1 MIGIRYYGAYV
12 PRYRLDRKKIF
23 ESMGWLNSGTI
34 ALSKGEKA
42 IANFDEDAITMS
54 VAASINAIESGKLD
68 RNDLNG
74 VYFGSTTMPFQERQ
88 NAGIIA
94 TALGMGDHVRSVD
107 FSGSLKSG
115 TSALIAALEA
125 VKSGGATN
133 MVACTSDCRLGK
145 MGSPQEM
152 LFGDAAAA
160 FIVSDQDV
168 IAEYKGSIS
177 ITGDFG
183 DHVRGRYSKFDRQWE
198 DRWIRDAGYDKLIP
212 QAVKSLLD
220 KFDLEIGE
228 FSKIIYSC
236 HYAAARKKL
245 NQDLSIETNKVQD
258 IYLNE
263 IGDMGSAQSLVMLAG
278 ALETAKPGD
287 KIMVVSFGS
296 GCDALYFEVTDKI
309 NDLKNVKAVSSNLAK
324 RANLD
329 QYSKYLAW
337 RHIVPID
344 TGIRGEEDLSS
355 RWSFMWRYSKAIL
368 GFCGTKCKKCGTP
381 QFPPQRVC
389 VKPSCGAIDDMEDY
403 NFSPKKGKI
412 GSFTGDQLAAS
423 LNPPQIYG
431 NIFIEGGGKVMM
443 NFTDC
448 DLETLKVG
456 MPLYFSFRIK
466 YFDERRDIYRYFWKA
481 IPIIKEG

>member
-1 MIGIRYYGAYV
+1 
-12 PRYRLDRKKIF
+12 
-23 ESMGWLNSGTI
+23 
-34 ALSKGEKA
+34 
-42 IANFDEDAITMS
+42 
-54 VAASINAIESGKLD
+54 
-68 RNDLNG
+68 
-74 VYFGSTTMPFQERQ
+74 
-88 NAGIIA
+88 
-94 TALGMGDHVRSVD
+94 
-107 FSGSLKSG
+107 
-115 TSALIAALEA
+115 
-125 VKSGGATN
+125 
-133 MVACTSDCRLGK
+133 
-145 MGSPQEM
+145 
-152 LFGDAAAA
+152 
-160 FIVSDQDV
+160 
-168 IAEYKGSIS
+168 
-177 ITGDFG
+177 
-183 DHVRGRYSKFDRQWE
+183 
-198 DRWIRDAGYDKLIP
+198 
-212 QAVKSLLD
+212 
-220 KFDLEIGE
+220 
-228 FSKIIYSC
+228 
-236 HYAAARKKL
+236 
-245 NQDLSIETNKVQD
+245 
-258 IYLNE
+258 
-263 IGDMGSAQSLVMLAG
+263 
-278 ALETAKPGD
+278 
-287 KIMVVSFGS
+287 MVVSFGS

-448 DLETLKVG
+448 DLESVKVG

>member
-12 PRYRLDRKKIF
+12 PRYRLDKKKIF
-23 ESMGWLNSGTI
+23 ESMGWLNSGTV

-42 IANFDEDAITMS
+42 VANFDEDAVTMA
-54 VAASINAIESGKLD
+54 VAACINAIEPQEHD
-68 RNDLNG
+68 RNDLDG

-94 TALGMGDHVRSVD
+94 TALGMGENVRSVD

-115 TSALIAALEA
+115 TSALIAAIEA
-125 VKSGGATN
+125 VKSGETKN
-133 MVACTSDCRLGK
+133 MIACASDCRLGK

-160 FIVSDQDV
+160 FVIGDQDI
-168 IAEYKGSIS
+168 IAEYKGSVS
-177 ITGDFG
+177 VTGDFG

-198 DRWIRDAGYDKLIP
+198 DRWIRDLGYEKFIP
-212 QAVKSLLD
+212 QAVENLLN
-220 KFDLEIGE
+220 KYNLEIGE

-236 HYAAARKKL
+236 YYGAERKKL
-245 NQDLSIETNKVQD
+245 NKKLGLDPEKVQD

-263 IGDMGSAQSLVMLAG
+263 IGDMGSAQSMVMLAG

-309 NDLKNVKAVSSNLAK
+309 NDLKNIKAVSSCLAN
-324 RANLD
+324 RAELD
-329 QYSKYLAW
+329 KYSKYLAW

-344 TGIRGEEDLSS
+344 TGIRGEEDLTS
-355 RWSFMWRYSKAIL
+355 RWSFMWRASKATL
-368 GFCGTKCKKCGTP
+368 GFIGSKCKKCGTP

-389 VKPSCGAIDDMEDY
+389 VKPSCGAIDEMEDY
-403 NFSPKKGKI
+403 NFSVKKGKI
-412 GSFTGDQLAAS
+412 GSFTGDLLAAS
-423 LNPPQIYG
+423 MNPPQIYG
-431 NIFIEGGGKVMM
+431 NIFIEDGGKVMM

-448 DLETLKVG
+448 DLESLKVG

-481 IPIIKEG
+481 IPITKEG